1 MVPVRVEAMFN
12 EGQSAGNC
20 LFTAALSFGEW
31 SCPSSKCYS
40 VEVTSSSDPDGAA
53 DLTKSGYLF
62 YYLAATVAFAQQASP
77 TAWDV
82 RIYEYH
88 SELPAPGQRRY
99 VPDLG
104 DEIIWR

>member
-1 MVPVRVEAMFN
+1 MSIIK
-12 EGQSAGNC
+12 G
-20 LFTAALSFGEW
+20 
-31 SCPSSKCYS
+31 YY

-53 DLTKSGYLF
+53 DLTESGYLF

-88 SELPAPGQRRY
+88 SELPRQDSDAD
-99 VPDLG
+99 VP
-104 DEIIWR
+104 